1 MGKASPLIGWL
12 SCKSMRGESL
22 FLSPWRSSAAS
33 SSGTA
38 DLVYGISFATAM
50 LGGRVLM
57 ALTSAPPMVTTAGWP
72 LVWILS
78 AMQPGPT
85 ASAAPLPTVRPAL
98 GLVVPSPPVARGR
111 HEGIGLGKKG
121 GG

>member
-1 MGKASPLIGWL
+1 MGTASPLIGWL
-12 SCKSMRGESL
+12 RCESMRGESL

-57 ALTSAPPMVTTAGWP
+57 ALTSAPPMATTAGWP

-78 AMQPGPT
+78 AM
-85 ASAAPLPTVRPAL
+85 
-98 GLVVPSPPVARGR
+98 
-111 HEGIGLGKKG
+111 
-121 GG
+121 

>member
-1 MGKASPLIGWL
+1 MVRTRKGHN
-12 SCKSMRGESL
+12 MRSNAVGVGALLATCCCGLLQLDTGRLLQAGAECL
-22 FLSPWRSSAAS
+22 FLSPWRSPAAS

-57 ALTSAPPMVTTAGWP
+57 ALTSAPPMATTAGWP

-78 AMQPGPT
+78 AM
-85 ASAAPLPTVRPAL
+85 
-98 GLVVPSPPVARGR
+98 
-111 HEGIGLGKKG
+111 
-121 GG
+121 